1 MCLQV
6 VRMRMVTPC
15 GTIEK
20 SSQGPRTSIGP
31 DIHHFILGSEGI
43 CVFYAQVF
51 VYWNIAMANGCCCI
65 NVIAKTDHQSKRS
78 LALKM
83 MVQNWLVN

>member
-1 MCLQV
+1 MIVCLQV
-6 VRMRMVTPC
+6 VRMRMVTPR

-43 CVFYAQVF
+43 LYFMLKYLCTGNTVL
-51 VYWNIAMANGCCCI
+51 ANGCCCI
-65 NVIAKTDHQSKRS
+65 NVIAKTDHQTN
-78 LALKM
+78 L
-83 MVQNWLVN
+83 